1 MKNICTIE
9 IEAPIG
15 KVFDFINDETKH
27 KLWVE
32 GLEETIREPG
42 YNRKNPLGSKFK
54 QKIREGK
61 KIEVYDGEVTAHE
74 RPKHLGARVYN
85 KSFSVQ
91 VDYRLQKV
99 KNTTRLEFVSEVT
112 FHSLAFKMLAGLSGS
127 IMRAVLEKQMK
138 MVKQLIEAEN

>member
-9 IEAPIG
+9 INAPIA

-27 KLWVE
+27 KLWLE

-42 YNRKNPLGSKFK
+42 YDPKKPLGSKFR
-54 QKIREGK
+54 QKMREGK
-61 KIEVYDGEVTAHE
+61 KTEVYDGEVTSFQ

-91 VDYRLQKV
+91 VDYRLKSV
-99 KNTTRLEFVSEVT
+99 KKATELEFITEVT
-112 FHSLAFKMLAGLSGS
+112 FHSLAFKLVAGLSRS
-127 IMRAVLEKQMK
+127 LMRGVLEKQMQT
-138 MVKQLIEAEN
+138 VKELIEAES